1 MIVFLR
7 SLDCNPD
14 PRVQKYCDYLYA
26 NNINYRIVCWD
37 RSCKLKNDHIHSYY
51 QRKSKYGTGLKN
63 AFGILG
69 FNWYIFCYLLRNKKS
84 YKVIHACDFDT
95 ILPAIILKLF
105 FGKKVIYDIFDW
117 FVDSRHFNNRLIKTI
132 ILTFE
137 RFFLK
142 HSDITIICEEE
153 RTEQLYTS

>member
-105 FGKKVIYDIFDW
+105 FGKK
-117 FVDSRHFNNRLIKTI
+117 SA
-132 ILTFE
+132 
-137 RFFLK
+137 
-142 HSDITIICEEE
+142 
-153 RTEQLYTS
+153 